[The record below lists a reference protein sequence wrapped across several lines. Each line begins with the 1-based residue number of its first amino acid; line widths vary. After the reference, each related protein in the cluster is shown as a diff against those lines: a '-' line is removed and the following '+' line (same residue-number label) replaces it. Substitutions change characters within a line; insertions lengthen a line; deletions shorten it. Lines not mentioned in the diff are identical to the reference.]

1 MFVVK
6 RKHYVII
13 ITIFFSLFLYNCS
26 LKSPDKVHG
35 INFLKNRS
43 SVLEVDKSNKN
54 DVIKNIGKP
63 HSISIN
69 NDDTW
74 IYFERM
80 ISRTN
85 NIKTL
90 GKNVLVIN
98 NILELKFDKYGILK
112 QKKFYDKN
120 DIQKVKYSKDIT
132 ENTVSQPSFVEKFLS
147 SIKQK
152 MYRNK

>member
-1 MFVVK
+1 M
-6 RKHYVII
+6 
-13 ITIFFSLFLYNCS
+13 
-26 LKSPDKVHG
+26 
-35 INFLKNRS
+35 
-43 SVLEVDKSNKN
+43 N
-54 DVIKNIGKP
+54 D
-63 HSISIN
+63 
-69 NDDTW
+69 DDTW

-85 NIKTL
+85 NIKTI

-120 DIQKVKYSKDIT
+120 DIQKVKYSKDVT